1 MIGGFMFVIGALV
14 AFFLVM
20 SLITA
25 AGEIGGQMIGNP
37 PLPKRSWQ
45 PEEDYEPRLG
55 DIW

>member
-1 MIGGFMFVIGALV
+1 MFVIGALV